1 MKIDNNILAI
11 TNCLFKDKEK
21 WQWVTDEQK
30 ELFFFPINRLL
41 SKKYPALAQ
50 FINRKSTNKAAA
62 LDTWFSFFLDK
73 PYPSWMWSKSQKTKK
88 EKDLEFLSKEYDI
101 NPKDIQFLNKINPEA
116 IKEELKYLLKQNEN
130 GK

>member
-41 SKKYPALAQ
+41 SKKYPLLSQ
-50 FINRKSTNKAAA
+50 LINRKSTNKAAA
-62 LDTWFSFFLDK
+62 LDNWFHFFLNK
-73 PYPSWMWSKSQKTKK
+73 PYPSWMWSKSDKTKK
-88 EKDLEFLSKEYDI
+88 EEDLEILSKEYDI
-101 NPKDIQFLNKINPEA
+101 NLKDIEFLSKINPEA
-116 IKEELKYLLKQNEN
+116 LKEELKYLLKS
-130 GK
+130 K

>member
-41 SKKYPALAQ
+41 SKRYPHHAQ
-50 FINRKSTNKAAA
+50 LINRKTTNKAAA
-62 LDTWFSFFLDK
+62 LDNWFHFFLNK
-73 PYPSWMWSKSQKTKK
+73 PYPSWMWSKSEKTKK
-88 EKDLEFLSKEYDI
+88 EEDLEVLTKEYDI
-101 NPKDIQFLNKINPEA
+101 NPKDIEFLSKINPEA
-116 IKEELKYLLKQNEN
+116 LKEELKYLLKS
-130 GK
+130 K